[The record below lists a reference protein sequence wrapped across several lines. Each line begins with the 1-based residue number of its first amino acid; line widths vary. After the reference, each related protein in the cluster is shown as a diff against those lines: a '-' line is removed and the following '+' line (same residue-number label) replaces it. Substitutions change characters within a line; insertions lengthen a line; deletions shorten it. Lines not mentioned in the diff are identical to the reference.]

1 MKHCDDRSP
10 IDFGGV
16 EDAFKGLVSAQ
27 VSLGKEL
34 LKVASGAADSALG
47 ALSAVGKIKMPAR
60 SSCCDIPEPCW
71 MPVSDGSVTCKLRSG
86 ATAQLWLT
94 VTNENFV
101 NQAYTAVA
109 AGADAGLVTLS
120 PNSFHLGPKERTVV
134 SAKLTVPTNPKKHYD
149 ILIWVA
155 GCQRHFVR
163 WEIDSSG
170 KSDSCC
176 HDVSV
181 HDRPN
186 YVVHWYDHF
195 YCPRPCFRSATRST
209 LGLGN

>member
-1 MKHCDDRSP
+1 MKYCDDSSST
-10 IDFGGV
+10 DFGGIENAV
-16 EDAFKGLVSAQ
+16 KGLVAAQ

-34 LKVASGAADSALG
+34 LNVVSGAADC

-60 SSCCDIPEPCW
+60 SSCCDIPDPCW
-71 MPVSDGSVTCKLRSG
+71 MPVSDGTVTCKLRSG

-94 VTNENFV
+94 VTNENYI
-101 NQAYTAVA
+101 NQAYTATA
-109 AGADAGLVTLS
+109 AGADASLVVLS
-120 PNSFHLGPKERTVV
+120 PHTFNLGPKERGIV
-134 SAKLTVPTNPKKHYD
+134 SATLTVPSNPKKHYD

-155 GCQRHFVR
+155 GCQKHFVR

-170 KSDSCC
+170 KNDRCC

-195 YCPRPCFRSATRST
+195 YCPRPCFHSSTRPT
-209 LGLGN
+209 PGLGN